1 VDVVRV
7 EVGVVTF
14 SRSVTL
20 TVWVMIAVGFV
31 AAWIVSATSDGRFS
45 SGLALLRM
53 ANRRIVVHIFV
64 LAAWLWVGWHFFVR
78 TTR

>member
-1 VDVVRV
+1 V

-20 TVWVMIAVGFV
+20 TVWVVIAVAFV
-31 AAWIVSATSDGRFS
+31 GAWIVSATSDGRFP

-53 ANRRIVVHIFV
+53 ANRRIVVRVVV

-78 TTR
+78 TTRMTLFK